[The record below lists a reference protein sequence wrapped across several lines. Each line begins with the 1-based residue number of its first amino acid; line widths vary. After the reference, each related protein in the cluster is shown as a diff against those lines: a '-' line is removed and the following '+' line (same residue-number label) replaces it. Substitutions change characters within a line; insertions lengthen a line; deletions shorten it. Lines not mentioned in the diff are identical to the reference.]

1 MKGYR
6 FFIPKT
12 YKVDPNK
19 ESQILNRMDEAK
31 VITF

>member
-12 YKVDPNK
+12 YKVDPEK
-19 ESQILNRMDEAK
+19 ESQILNRMDETK
-31 VITF
+31 VVTF